1 MVATLLDAHTARGVE
16 LAAIYADADGARRDE
31 INAMSGSAVF
41 TAFYEQL
48 KGIREYHRKF
58 PIAPSTET
66 YEEAL
71 LTEVLAADRHE
82 DGFTGEEAEGRFVDM
97 HALHEMYLNL
107 KGAERI
113 DYCAYLKRCTDVLAT
128 PPATARTAA
137 YGRYVAAL
145 GTGRLPPADA
155 AADAARR
162 DAP

>member
-1 MVATLLDAHTARGVE
+1 MSTTHLERARGLHEDLELLEKAMTKELGDPANEKLKRADEVARDQVVATLLDAHTARGVE

-97 HALHEMYLNL
+97 HALHELSL
-107 KGAERI
+107 I
-113 DYCAYLKRCTDVLAT
+113 HI
-128 PPATARTAA
+128 
-137 YGRYVAAL
+137 
-145 GTGRLPPADA
+145 
-155 AADAARR
+155 
-162 DAP
+162 